1 MDEFEAGYW
10 RMVQRLQTTLVG
22 NASVQ
27 RSKGRGHGLFAARDL
42 ARGEYITTYWGRLA
56 YHSEVKGRPL
66 RETTHMR
73 TLILQFLLVDGERT
87 VAPRNGIGLASFAN
101 NAGWSEEAGSL
112 GSGLPR
118 WKWTTE
124 GQQQCLLQAPHRCRQ
139 SRPGACLRHRIFW
152 AQHQGKGA
160 EGKKGKRIFSGPCA
174 GGHHI
179 HPQRNGDPC
188 GLRPFLLEEA
198 PHGGLLRRNEGC
210 MQRMNEGCGV

>member
-101 NAGWSEEAGSL
+101 NAGWSEEVGGFPRLRPPPMEMDHGRAATMPASSSTQMPPIKAWCLSASQNIL
-112 GSGLPR
+112 GSASR
-118 WKWTTE
+118 E
-124 GQQQCLLQAPHRCRQ
+124 GGGGKERKENILWSVCWWPPHSSPKERRSLRTMAVPIGGGT
-139 SRPGACLRHRIFW
+139 SR
-152 AQHQGKGA
+152 
-160 EGKKGKRIFSGPCA
+160 
-174 GGHHI
+174 
-179 HPQRNGDPC
+179 
-188 GLRPFLLEEA
+188 RPPET
-198 PHGGLLRRNEGC
+198 
-210 MQRMNEGCGV
+210 Q